1 MSEYQTCRDDGKPKP
16 SKIKGQGR
24 RLRPIYK
31 RIKFDKLYSLVR
43 EYILEQKEDKE
54 KRDFVFAEDVAKY
67 FQVKKHKMKEV
78 FKKLNQEGI
87 LSQAC
92 RNYPPHDCD
101 RELGPFGC
109 IGWGHSGW
117 MATQYKILGKYR

>member
-1 MSEYQTCRDDGKPKP
+1 MSEYQTYRSDGEQKP
-16 SKIKGQGR
+16 SKRKGQGL

-31 RIKFDKLYSLVR
+31 RIKFDKLYLLAK
-43 EYILEQKEDKE
+43 EYISKQKEK
-54 KRDFVFAEDVAKY
+54 KIDFVFAEKIAKH
-67 FQVKKHKMKEV
+67 FQVKKHEIKEV

-92 RNYPPHDCD
+92 RNNPPHDCD

-117 MATQYKILGKYR
+117 IATQYKIL